1 MNWVKLQD
9 TKLMCSNV
17 LHLYTNNNERA
28 EREIKKTI
36 SLTITAKRI
45 KCLGI
50 NLPKGAK
57 DLYSENY
64 KALMNKT
71 EDDTKRWK
79 GILVL
84 LDWKNQ

>member
-1 MNWVKLQD
+1 MLP
-9 TKLMCSNV
+9 
-17 LHLYTNNNERA
+17 Y
-28 EREIKKTI
+28 
-36 SLTITAKRI
+36 SL
-45 KCLGI
+45 I